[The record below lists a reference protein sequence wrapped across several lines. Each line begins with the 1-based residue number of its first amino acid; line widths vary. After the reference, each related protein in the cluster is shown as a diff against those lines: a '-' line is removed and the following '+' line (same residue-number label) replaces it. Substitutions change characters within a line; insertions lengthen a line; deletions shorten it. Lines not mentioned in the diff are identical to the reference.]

1 MARVQPRG
9 PIGPGAAGLAR
20 LRLESPVVARG
31 GDRFVLRSFSPV
43 TTIGGG
49 RVLDP
54 LPPARAEWP
63 DDLRSADP
71 GRRLDAL
78 VQRRPFGVGLA
89 AASVLTG
96 LPNDAVGALWRDR
109 PGLCTIASHLVPAG
123 LVVETT
129 ESALR
134 ALKEFHRR
142 QPAERGMPLETLRRM
157 LKGPE
162 WLAGAGIE
170 AAVGARRLSVDGG
183 TARLV
188 GFEPR
193 VAGGEAGIDKLVQ
206 VLRQA
211 GLAPP
216 TVGELERE
224 TGRRDVAATLRLAAG
239 RGLVEAVERDRYYAV
254 EALQA
259 FAAALEEIG
268 RAGPIQ
274 PPAVRERVGVS
285 RKFLIPLLEWAD
297 SRGITVR
304 SGDARRLVRAAH

>member
-1 MARVQPRG
+1 
-9 PIGPGAAGLAR
+9 
-20 LRLESPVVARG
+20 
-31 GDRFVLRSFSPV
+31 VLRSFSPV

-54 LPPARAEWP
+54 LPPAHADWP

-71 GRRLDAL
+71 ARRLDAL
-78 VQRRPFGVGLA
+78 IRRRPSGVDLA
-89 AASVLTG
+89 VATILSG
-96 LPNDAVGALWRDR
+96 LPTAAVDALWRDR
-109 PGLCTIASHLVPAG
+109 PGLCAIGSRVVPAR
-123 LVVETT
+123 LVTETT

-142 QPAERGMPLETLRRM
+142 QPAERGMPLETLRRT
-157 LKGPE
+157 LGGPE

-170 AAVGARRLSVDGG
+170 AAVEARRLCVEGG
-183 TARLV
+183 TARLA
-188 GFEPR
+188 GFEPQ
-193 VAGGEAGIDKLVQ
+193 VAGGEAGIDRLVQ
-206 VLRQA
+206 LVRQA

-224 TGRRDVAATLRLAAG
+224 TGRRDVAATLRLAAA
-239 RGLVEAVERDRYYAV
+239 RGLVEAVERDRYYSA
-254 EALQA
+254 EALQT
-259 FAAALEEIG
+259 FAAALKEIG
-268 RAGPIQ
+268 RAGPIE